1 MWQRLRDLSA
11 GEGVPDSPEFG
22 AALRELSELIGWDRE
37 RVLAGLGLLAEKGLT
52 PERALDEA
60 SPEDRP

>member
-37 RVLAGLGLLAEKGLT
+37 RVLAGLGLLEEGLT

-60 SPEDRP
+60 LPEDRP